1 MGINMRKSL
10 WQCLFFLSLYISRKW
25 TKFRRERYLAIGI
38 LVKSTPTI
46 TITITIRPIDGNFIL
61 SLLFQISVLQESFVP
76 TTVVQMSV
84 KFPLQSWL
92 GNCTMEFSFS
102 LSPPLF
108 VYWPTIGDRSHGGG
122 GGGVR
127 QVNDDLES
135 KQLAELNWNCISYF
149 KLYGEIQPP
158 QQKYRNGK
166 RNCMGGSEK
175 VPFSVC
181 SQILPKLCCF
191 KSCEI

>member
-1 MGINMRKSL
+1 MIIAASYLCIFKSVSYSNP
-10 WQCLFFLSLYISRKW
+10 LF
-25 TKFRRERYLAIGI
+25 
-38 LVKSTPTI
+38 
-46 TITITIRPIDGNFIL
+46 
-61 SLLFQISVLQESFVP
+61 P
-76 TTVVQMSV
+76 TTAPHKVVQMSV
-84 KFPLQSWL
+84 KFLLLQSWL
-92 GNCTMEFSFS
+92 RKCTMEFGFS

-149 KLYGEIQPP
+149 KLYGKIQPRTNKNIGME
-158 QQKYRNGK
+158 QEILWMVQKN
-166 RNCMGGSEK
+166 
-175 VPFSVC
+175 VPFSIWF
-181 SQILPKLCCF
+181 QILPKLCYF